1 MKHRSG
7 SFCVKTIPVIQSD
20 LRGVLLVVVSYPD
33 KVAGG
38 GEGRPGDVKPAGA
51 GQQLVGIVAGAE
63 EVNQS
68 LELLRVPWTDVGS
81 LAEQVL
87 RVADS
92 ADLPVVGLVA
102 VAAIDDDGSYLAAG
116 GLQQI
121 LAAVLQVEQHLQR
134 GQVVGVL
141 LQVEKLCQ
149 LKMLRQSDVIE
160 LCVFH

>member
-1 MKHRSG
+1 MEKIS
-7 SFCVKTIPVIQSD
+7 IQLGQTLSRPLAID
-20 LRGVLLVVVSYPD
+20 VEFSLVVPEAD
-33 KVAGG
+33 EVAGG
-38 GEGRPGDVKPAGA
+38 GEGRPRDVKPAGA

-121 LAAVLQVEQHLQR
+121 LAAVLQVKQHLHR